1 MWCLCHD
8 GPGLAV
14 GLQLCGIRIEMSA
27 TPEKKRVAYIV
38 SMKHGLPAFTH
49 REIVELKRL
58 GLEVDCFIMRD
69 GKGAYMPLPD
79 WHVVRI
85 NWFAMAG
92 SLLWF
97 ILCNPLACAGKARQA
112 MADKG
117 LIHLLVAI
125 CFLKHLKARNIDVI
139 YCNEGM
145 HALWIGYYCKQFTGL
160 PLVVIVHAEMVGRNI
175 KTDLT
180 RKCVDQC
187 QKVITISEYN
197 KKHIMAQFGL
207 ADEKIDVVRLFADF
221 KQSDELKILI
231 VGVWAERKGH
241 ETLLRAIQ
249 EPGLEGYKVWVAG
262 GGNWGDEGFDVAGYV
277 KEHQLEEKVVIW
289 GKVSE
294 EHLKLLYES
303 CDIFCL
309 PSKTST
315 SGVKEGLPVS
325 LMEGM
330 FFGKPVIST
339 YHTGIPEL
347 VPEILIEENDH
358 QALAEGLRR
367 LGSAEL
373 RRSMGERNREIV
385 MEQYSKA
392 NVRQIAEILFEG
404 KGATK

>member
-1 MWCLCHD
+1 MERVVRSGTGAELLN
-8 GPGLAV
+8 GGVL
-14 GLQLCGIRIEMSA
+14 IEMNNS
-27 TPEKKRVAYIV
+27 PDQKRVAYIV

-58 GLEVDCFIMRD
+58 GLEVDCFVMRD
-69 GKGAYMPLPD
+69 GEGSYMPLPD
-79 WHVVRI
+79 WHVVRV
-85 NWFAMAG
+85 NWFEMMAA
-92 SLLWF
+92 LLWF
-97 ILCNPLACAGKARQA
+97 VLRRPLVFAGTVRQA
-112 MADKG
+112 LADKG
-117 LIHLLVAI
+117 LIHLMIAL
-125 CFLKHLKARNIDVI
+125 CFLKHLKARNVEVI

-145 HALWIGYYCKQFTGL
+145 HALWIGYYCTLFTGL

-175 KTDLT
+175 KVDLT

-207 ADEKIDVVRLFADF
+207 ADDRVEVIRLFADF
-221 KQSDELKILI
+221 KQSDELKVLI

-241 ETLLRAIQ
+241 ETLLRAIR

-277 KEHQLEEKVVIW
+277 KENHLEDQVVIW

-294 EHLKLLYES
+294 EHLKLLYQS

-309 PSKTST
+309 PSKTSA
-315 SGVKEGLPVS
+315 SGVKEGLPVA

-330 FFGKPVIST
+330 FFGKPVVST

-358 QALAEGLRR
+358 LALAEGLRR

-373 RRSMGERNREIV
+373 RHEMGERNRRIV

-392 NVRQIAEILFEG
+392 NVRRIAEILSDG
-404 KGATK
+404 KGETA